1 MLHTVVKMVFSSF
14 TRKTSKISSY
24 HVISCHVN
32 SCHHKRQTTNHI
44 VTIINFLLSLLF
56 STNVI
61 SFYFIFFC
69 WCQRLFI
76 RFPLS
81 HSSSL
86 SFLMTWLWPCC
97 RCRCRGFIC
106 LFRWLSPLLPLIT
119 SLPRADDALVS
130 SLHIVRRLSSLF
142 ILFFVGASVYSFV
155 FLCLTH
161 PLSLF

>member
-1 MLHTVVKMVFSSF
+1 ML
-14 TRKTSKISSY
+14 Y
-24 HVISCHVN
+24 HVMSIHV
-32 SCHHKRQTTNHI
+32 
-44 VTIINFLLSLLF
+44 IINVKLPIISLPSLIFLLSLLF

-61 SFYFIFFC
+61 SFYFIFC

-130 SLHIVRRLSSLF
+130 SLHIVRRLSRIST
-142 ILFFVGASVYSFV
+142 IVSVKK
-155 FLCLTH
+155 TT
-161 PLSLF
+161 